1 MALQKQS
8 IPINFAQGLDQKS
21 DPWQVQP
28 GRFLQLENSVFTKAG
43 LLTKRNGFGQLTA
56 LPNTNALYATT
67 FNGNLTAIGTQLE
80 AYSDSTGYWINKGSL
95 LPVSLST
102 LPLFRSNT
110 DQSQADSAVANGLVC
125 TVFTDNIP
133 TGTPGA
139 TTPVYKYT
147 VADST
152 TGQNVIPPTIVS
164 ASVGSMRVFN
174 LGRYFI
180 IIFSESASL
189 WYIAVNNVTLAVSAA
204 SEISAQYTPAST
216 VDFNAY
222 SLNNNLYVFW
232 NSNTGSVRA
241 VEITSSLLLANAH
254 EYTGQ
259 PATLMSVT
267 ADNSGAAP
275 IIYATYYN
283 GTAIYTLATDQNL
296 NQVLAPTLAVTAT
309 VVNLATTAQNSA
321 VTIMYEVHNTYA
333 YDTSI
338 PTNYVNVVA
347 VSQTGTVTFPATD
360 TQPTPVAPAT
370 VERSVGLASSAFLV
384 NNGSTSNIYA
394 SLSAFPAPTTNNL
407 GSFALNSSTGIL
419 YVSTGTAWVS
429 NQVMYALFLYESP
442 YQPTYFLISSVGNVV
457 AKLAYSNAISSTATG
472 VAYYP
477 LGLPGVTIN
486 GTTAQIAYFYKDL
499 IAAVNKNT
507 NVAAGTQTAGIY
519 SQTGINLVTFD
530 VGQAALVSSE
540 LGQDL
545 NISGGFLWMYD
556 GYSPVEQNFFLWPDS
571 VEVVDATGGGVAT
584 QLYYYQVTYEWTDN
598 QGNAFRSAPS
608 IPVSITPMG
617 SAVTINVP
625 TLRLTY
631 KTANPVKIVIYRWSV
646 AQQIY
651 YQVTSIS
658 APLYNDKTVDYVT
671 YLDISSDSTILG
683 NSILY
688 TTGGVVEDIGPPS
701 TSILANFDTRL
712 WLVDA
717 EDTNLLW
724 YSKQVIENVPVEMS
738 DLFTIYVSPTISAQ
752 GNTGPMTALSPM
764 DDKLIIFKKD
774 ALYYINGTG
783 PDNTGANSQYSQP
796 TFITSTV
803 GSVNPASIVLQPSG
817 LMFQSDKG
825 IWLLGRDL
833 STNYIGAPVENLTT
847 GATVLS
853 ALAIPGTNQVRFT
866 LDSGITLMYDY
877 YFAQW
882 GSFYGIPGISSTL
895 YQSLH
900 TYINA
905 SGAVF
910 QETPG
915 LYLDASNPVL
925 MQFTTGWLDIT
936 GLQGL
941 QRAYF
946 FYILGQYIT
955 PHKLNISIAYDYN
968 PAPTQ
973 VTLLTPDNY
982 NKPWGGDALWGS
994 GDTWGGTST
1003 VENWR
1008 VFLQQQKCRS
1018 FQIAIQELYDPSLGV
1033 PAGAGLTLSG
1043 LNLVIGSKKGF
1054 ATLRPSRSVG

>member
-1 MALQKQS
+1 MPLQKQS

-21 DPWQVQP
+21 DPWQVMP

-80 AYSDSTGYWINKGSL
+80 AYSDSTSKWINKGSL

-110 DQSQADSAVANGLVC
+110 DQPQADSSVANGLVC

-133 TGTPGA
+133 TGSPGA
-139 TTPVYKYT
+139 TAPSYKYT

-152 TGQNVIPPTIVS
+152 TGQNVIPPAKVS
-164 ASVGSMRVFN
+164 SSVGSMRVFN

-180 IIFSESASL
+180 IIFSESSSL
-189 WYIAVNNVTLAVSAA
+189 WYIAINNVTLAVSSAV
-204 SEISAQYTPAST
+204 EISSQYSPATT
-216 VDFNAY
+216 VAFNAY
-222 SLNNNLYVFW
+222 SLNSNLYIFW
-232 NSNTGSVRA
+232 NSNAGSVRA
-241 VEITSSLLLANAH
+241 VELTSNLTLANAH
-254 EYTGQ
+254 EYAGQ

-267 ADNSGAAP
+267 ADNSGPAP

-283 GTAIYTLATDQNL
+283 GSDIYTLATDQNL
-296 NQVLAPTLAVTAT
+296 SEVLAPTLAVTET
-309 VVNLATTAQNSA
+309 VVNLATTAQNGA
-321 VTIMYEVHNTYA
+321 VTIMYEVPNTYT
-333 YDTSI
+333 YDTAI
-338 PTNYVNVVA
+338 PTNYVNL
-347 VSQTGTVTFPATD
+347 VSVPQSGSPISAITTVS
-360 TQPTPVAPAT
+360 
-370 VERSVGLASSAFLV
+370 RSVGLASSAFLV
-384 NNGSTSNIYA
+384 NNGSTSNIYP
-394 SLSAFPAPTTNNL
+394 SMGAFPAATVANTGAFAINSATN
-407 GSFALNSSTGIL
+407 IM
-419 YVSTGTAWVS
+419 YVSSGSGWVS
-429 NQVMYALFLYESP
+429 NQVMYALFLYNSP
-442 YQPTYFLISSVGNVV
+442 YQPSYFLVSSDGNVV
-457 AKLAYSNAISSTATG
+457 AKLAYSNAISSASTG
-472 VAYYP
+472 VGYYP
-477 LGLPGVTIN
+477 VGLPGITVNSNTV
-486 GTTAQIAYFYKDL
+486 QVAYFYKDL
-499 IAAVNKNT
+499 IAAVNKGT
-507 NVAAGTQTAGIY
+507 DVSSGTQTAGIY
-519 SQTGINLVTFD
+519 SQTGINLVTFN
-530 VGQAALVSSE
+530 VGQAKLASSE

-556 GYSPVEQNFFLWPDS
+556 GYSAVEQNFFVWPDS
-571 VEVVDATGGGVAT
+571 VEATPNTGGSMSE
-584 QLYYYQVTYEWTDN
+584 QQYFYQATYEWTDN

-608 IPVSITPMG
+608 VPISITLSG
-617 SAVTINVP
+617 GNDATVLTIP

-631 KTANPVKIVIYRWSV
+631 KTANPVKIVVYRWSV
-646 AQQIY
+646 AQQVY

-658 APLYNDKTVDYVT
+658 APLYNDKTIDYVT
-671 YLDISSDSTILG
+671 FSDQLSDATILG

-688 TTGGVVEDIGPPS
+688 TTGGVVEDISPPS

-796 TFITSTV
+796 TFITGTV

-833 STNYIGAPVENLTT
+833 STSYIGAPVENLTT

-866 LDSGITLMYDY
+866 LDSGVTLMYDY

-882 GSFYGIPGISSTL
+882 GSFYGIAGISSTL

-900 TYINA
+900 TYINS

-915 LYLDASNPVL
+915 LYIDASNPVL

-941 QRAYF
+941 QRAYY
-946 FYILGQYIT
+946 FYLLGQYIT
-955 PHKLNISIAYDYN
+955 PHKLNISIAYDYD

-982 NKPWGGDALWGS
+982 NTPWGGDAVWGS
-994 GDTWGGTST
+994 GGNWGGTST

-1008 VFLQQQKCRS
+1008 IFLNQQKCKS
-1018 FQIAIQELYDPSLGV
+1018 FQISIQELYDPSLGV
-1033 PAGAGLTLSG
+1033 AAGAGLTLSG
-1043 LNLVIGSKKGF
+1043 LNLVIGSKKGY